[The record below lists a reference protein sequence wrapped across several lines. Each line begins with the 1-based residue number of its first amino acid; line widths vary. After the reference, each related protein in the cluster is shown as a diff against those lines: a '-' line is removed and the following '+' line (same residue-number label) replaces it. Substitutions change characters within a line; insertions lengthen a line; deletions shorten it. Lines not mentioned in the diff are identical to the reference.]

1 MMEPRNRATGVNTS
15 SSCQSTNQAV
25 PLNRVVVTIVALGL
39 VEWLL
44 FELLRAP
51 FRPPHDMT
59 TFLGREK
66 YAVMAFMLAL
76 ALGGFGLLVKWAAS
90 SIWTRRDVAVISLVL
105 MFLMG
110 AGIYVVI
117 CPGWPVTSLQWILK

>member
-1 MMEPRNRATGVNTS
+1 MEPRNRAAGVNMGSTP
-15 SSCQSTNQAV
+15 QSTPQPV
-25 PLNRVVVTIVALGL
+25 PLNRVVVTIVALWIM
-39 VEWLL
+39 EWLL

-51 FRPPHDMT
+51 YRPPHDMT

-90 SIWTRRDVAVISLVL
+90 STWTRRDVAVISLVL

-117 CPGWPVTSLQWILK
+117 CPGWPVTPLQWILK